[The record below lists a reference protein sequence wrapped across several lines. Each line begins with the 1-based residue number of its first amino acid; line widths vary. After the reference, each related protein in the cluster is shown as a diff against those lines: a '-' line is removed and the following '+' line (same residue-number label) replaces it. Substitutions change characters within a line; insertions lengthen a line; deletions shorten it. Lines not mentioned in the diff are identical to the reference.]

1 MKAAFIEAVDQ
12 LFGEGKFI
20 LASLDVYK
28 YSGAASRLFQC
39 AQSKD
44 ERGFAHAARGSQQDV
59 CAIGEFTLEPGEIA
73 RAVKEIVV
81 FDGGSSDISHLG
93 NANRL

>member
-1 MKAAFIEAVDQ
+1 MPLAALNAVEVDYPGRGRA
-12 LFGEGKFI
+12 LGPF
-20 LASLDVYK
+20 SL
-28 YSGAASRLFQC
+28 
-39 AQSKD
+39 
-44 ERGFAHAARGSQQDV
+44 
-59 CAIGEFTLEPGEIA
+59 TLEPGEIA